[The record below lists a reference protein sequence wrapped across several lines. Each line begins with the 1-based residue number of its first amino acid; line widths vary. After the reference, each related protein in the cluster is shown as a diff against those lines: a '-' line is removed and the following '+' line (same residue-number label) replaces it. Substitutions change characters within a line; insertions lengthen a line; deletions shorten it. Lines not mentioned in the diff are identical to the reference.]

1 MKFHTLSD
9 YPLQDRRIL
18 VRVDFNVPIEEGG
31 VSDDSRLVA
40 SLPTLKY
47 LHQKG
52 AKIILISHLGRPKGK
67 KDPKFSLEPIVKV
80 LHKLLPKIE
89 ISFSEET
96 IGKEVEKKTHELKS
110 GNILVLE
117 NLRFYA
123 EEEENDKAFAKQLSH
138 LGDLYVNDAFSAS
151 HRAHAS
157 IDQITHFLPS
167 CAGCLLEAELTHLEK
182 FLVHTQKPLMA
193 ILGGAKIST
202 KLGLIENLISKVD
215 ALLIGG
221 AMVGTLLEAQ
231 GIFIGDSLSE
241 PSLKK
246 EALSI
251 IKTAKE
257 KKCDL
262 LLSQDVVVETNS
274 GAGPK
279 YRTTS
284 IHEIQKGEMIA
295 DIGPQTIE
303 KFKEQLRSA
312 KTVVW
317 NGPLGRVEVPPFDQG
332 TSQIA
337 DFLAHQKSMVTICGG
352 GDTVAILN
360 KLDVVDK
367 FSYVSMAGGAFL
379 EWLEGRSL
387 PGLVALEKAAH

>member
-1 MKFHTLSD
+1 
-9 YPLQDRRIL
+9 
-18 VRVDFNVPIEEGG
+18 
-31 VSDDSRLVA
+31 VA

-52 AKIILISHLGRPKGK
+52 AKIILMSHLGRPKGK
-67 KDPKFSLEPIVKV
+67 EDPKFSLKPIVKV

-89 ISFSEET
+89 ISFSEDVV
-96 IGKEVEKKTHELKS
+96 GKKVEKKTHDLKP

-117 NLRFYA
+117 NLRFYGG
-123 EEEENDKAFAKQLSH
+123 EEENDRVFAEQLSL

-167 CAGCLLEAELTHLEK
+167 CAGCLLEAELNHLEK
-182 FLVHTQKPLMA
+182 FLVKPHKPLMA

-246 EALSI
+246 EAVAI

-262 LLSQDVVVETNS
+262 ILSQDVVVETKDK
-274 GAGPK
+274 AAP

-295 DIGPQTIE
+295 DIGPQTIA
-303 KFKEQLRSA
+303 KFKEKLIGA

-317 NGPLGRVEVPPFDQG
+317 NGPLGLVEVPPFDQG
-332 TSQIA
+332 TTKIGE
-337 DFLAHQKSMVTICGG
+337 FLAHQKGMVTVCGG

-360 KLDVVDK
+360 KLGVGDK